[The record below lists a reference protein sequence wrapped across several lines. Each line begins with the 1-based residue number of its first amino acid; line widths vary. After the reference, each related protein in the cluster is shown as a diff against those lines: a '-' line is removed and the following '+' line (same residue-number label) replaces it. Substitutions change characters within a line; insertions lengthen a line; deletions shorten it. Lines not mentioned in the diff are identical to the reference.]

1 MSKEKMS
8 EKKMWICPVE
18 KLVETPYMTEEDK
31 VLVEK
36 FNSDP
41 KYKFWLVFY
50 SAKTKEDILET
61 MDAECYFSFLFNSK
75 YELHKDLEYMFEELW
90 LKARAFDFNKVLDF
104 NKCENVNWDF
114 TEDDINEFGNYYIKI
129 NKFGNYYIK

>member
-8 EKKMWICPVE
+8 EKRMWIYPVE
-18 KLVETPYMTEEDK
+18 KLSKTPYMTEEDK

-50 SAKTKEDILET
+50 IAETKEDILET
-61 MDAECYFSFLFNSK
+61 MDAECDFSFLFNSK
-75 YELHKDLEYMFEELW
+75 FSH
-90 LKARAFDFNKVLDF
+90 N
-104 NKCENVNWDF
+104 
-114 TEDDINEFGNYYIKI
+114 
-129 NKFGNYYIK
+129 

>member
-1 MSKEKMS
+1 MSEKKMS

-18 KLVETPYMTEEDK
+18 RLVETPYMTEEDK

-50 SAKTKEDILET
+50 GAKTKEDILKT
-61 MDAECYFSFLFNSK
+61 MDADCYFSFLFNSK

-104 NKCENVNWDF
+104 NKCENVDWNF
-114 TEDDINEFGNYYIKI
+114 TEDNINEFGNYYIK
-129 NKFGNYYIK
+129 

>member
-1 MSKEKMS
+1 MSEKKMS

-50 SAKTKEDILET
+50 GAKTKEDILKT
-61 MDAECYFSFLFNSK
+61 TDADCYFSFLFNSK

-90 LKARAFDFNKVLDF
+90 LKARAYDFNKVLDF
-104 NKCENVNWDF
+104 NKCKNVDWNF
-114 TEDDINEFGNYYIKI
+114 TEDNINEFGNYYIK
-129 NKFGNYYIK
+129 

>member
-1 MSKEKMS
+1 MSEKKMS
-8 EKKMWICPVE
+8 EKKMWICAVE

-90 LKARAFDFNKVLDF
+90 LKARAYDFNKVLDF
-104 NKCENVNWDF
+104 NKCKNVDWNF
-114 TEDDINEFGNYYIKI
+114 TEDNINDFGNYYIK
-129 NKFGNYYIK
+129 

>member
-8 EKKMWICPVE
+8 EKRMWIYPVE
-18 KLVETPYMTEEDK
+18 KLSKTPYMTEEDK

-50 SAKTKEDILET
+50 IAETKEDILET
-61 MDAECYFSFLFNSK
+61 MDAECDYSFLFNSK
-75 YELHKDLEYMFEELW
+75 YELHKDLEYMMFELW
-90 LKARAFDFNKVLDF
+90 LKARPYDFNKDF
-104 NKCENVNWDF
+104 NINKCENVDWDF
-114 TEDDINEFGNYYIKI
+114 TEDDINDFGNYYIKI
-129 NKFGNYYIK
+129 NEFGKYYIK

>member
-1 MSKEKMS
+1 MS
-8 EKKMWICPVE
+8 EKKMWIYPVE

-75 YELHKDLEYMFEELW
+75 YELHKDLEYMFEEGLPIW
-90 LKARAFDFNKVLDF
+90 LVRSHTNFPQ
-104 NKCENVNWDF
+104 
-114 TEDDINEFGNYYIKI
+114 NYYTIDKLETMFPNI
-129 NKFGNYYIK
+129 LD

>member
-1 MSKEKMS
+1 MSEKKMS

-50 SAKTKEDILET
+50 GAKTKEDILKT
-61 MDAECYFSFLFNSK
+61 MDADCYFSFLFNSK

-90 LKARAFDFNKVLDF
+90 LKARAYDFNKVLDF
-104 NKCENVNWDF
+104 NKCKNVDWNF
-114 TEDDINEFGNYYIKI
+114 TEDNINEFGNYYIK
-129 NKFGNYYIK
+129 

>member
-1 MSKEKMS
+1 MSEKKMS

-50 SAKTKEDILET
+50 GAKTKEDILKT

-104 NKCENVNWDF
+104 NKCKNVDWNF
-114 TEDDINEFGNYYIKI
+114 TEDNINEFGNYYIK
-129 NKFGNYYIK
+129 